1 MRLSSSRTADPVSEA
16 LEPEPRPATPAGPPG
31 SASTGGWYRYVLESL
46 LLVGLLVCADH
57 LFFDGNRFSNINPRP
72 FWIPVLLMSVQYG
85 LAGGVF
91 AAFASTLA
99 LYSGALPSQ
108 LATQDYYAYSRLI
121 VAEPTSWLACA
132 LVLGGLSSLQLAHA
146 AEVRRQRDEAQAAAE
161 DLGHGLQQALSDL
174 GRLELQI
181 AAETRTAGAIA
192 RAFAGLEPGGPE
204 RLAASF
210 AAFARLVVGA
220 SDLTVY
226 APRGGAWV
234 AVGHAGEARDAPRL
248 ARLEPDTLQALG
260 HGPDQA
266 SASPRLLAAGAS
278 PLWPDGAIL
287 VPVVPQSGADA
298 SALIVVEGCPS
309 GQSAAAARRAQDVAL
324 GLGGLL
330 KHGATGEHGAR

>member
-1 MRLSSSRTADPVSEA
+1 MRLSSSRTADPASEA
-16 LEPEPRPATPAGPPG
+16 LEPEPRPATPAGPSG
-31 SASTGGWYRYVLESL
+31 SASTGGWYRSILESL

-57 LFFDGNRFSNINPRP
+57 LFFDGNRFANINPRP

-204 RLAASF
+204 RLATSF
-210 AAFARLVVGA
+210 AEFARLVVGA

-248 ARLEPDTLQALG
+248 ARLDADSLRGPG
-260 HGPDQA
+260 PSPDQ
-266 SASPRLLAAGAS
+266 ASPRLLAAGAS

-287 VPVVPQSGADA
+287 VPVVPPSGGEA
-298 SALIVVEGCPS
+298 SALIVAEGCAP
-309 GQSAAAARRAQDVAL
+309 GQPAAAQRAQDVAR

-330 KHGATGEHGAR
+330 EYGEHGAR